1 MPNNHTMPSLQL
13 QVKTMIHSGVQTAQ
27 KLPLRLIL
35 IVPFVLQTFTAV
47 SLVGYLSF
55 KNGQKAVNE
64 LADQLMIK
72 VNGLV
77 DQHLDSY
84 LATPHQ
90 INQINVDAVKLG
102 MLNLEDFQ
110 LTGRYFW
117 RQMQVFNVGYISFAN
132 PAGEFIGVERLDNGG
147 LLINEVS
154 QKQGIGKLYVYDTN
168 NQGDRLKL
176 SDVKNYDPR
185 VEAWYT
191 DAVKVGKPV
200 WSQIYQWED
209 KPDILSI
216 SASYPINDKNNKF
229 VGVISVDLILSQ
241 ISKFLANLKV
251 GQTGQ
256 VFILERSGLVVA
268 TSTKESPYDVINGK
282 ARRVS
287 AFQSD
292 DYLIQKTSNYL
303 RQKFG
308 QLGNIKDYQQYFIEL
323 QGEKYFV
330 QAKPWND
337 QLGLDWLVVV
347 IVPEKDF
354 MAEINTNNRT
364 TILLCLGALI
374 ITTVIGVY
382 TSRWIARPILQLTQA
397 SSAIASGNLAQEVT
411 IPELKELSILSTSF
425 NKMAGQLRDSFA
437 ALEQTN
443 QELEKRVAERT
454 AEITAAKEA
463 ADAANRAKSEFLANM
478 SHELRTP
485 LNGILGYA
493 QILQI
498 DANATEEQM
507 EGFQIIYDCGY
518 HLLTLI
524 NDILDIAKIEAKKL
538 ELYPT
543 ESNLEQLISGVCDIC
558 RIKAEQKQINFIYQA
573 THDLPTVVYADEK
586 RLRQV
591 LINILGNAVKFTK
604 QGIVTFTVE
613 VIGSADSISISDKY
627 QHLPVTTIRFQ
638 IEDTG
643 IGMTTEQLKKI
654 FLPFEQVGDN
664 SHNSEGTGLGLAI
677 SSQIIELMGSEIH
690 VESTYGVGTKFWFDL
705 NLPIINA
712 AKVVKPSQTI
722 KRIIGYQGELKTI
735 LIVDDVRENQLVF
748 SSLLAPLGFRLIEA
762 SNGQEGINQ
771 AKAWQPDLIITDLA
785 MPGIDGLQMT
795 QLLRSQTEFQ
805 HVVIIA
811 SSASV
816 SSFTRQQSQGVGC
829 NDFLPKPINTEDL
842 FNLLQRYL
850 CLNWSYDSD
859 DNSSVLK
866 SCYPNEII
874 FPPATEL
881 VNLYQAAK
889 AGYVMG
895 IQEEINRIRQLDEKY
910 TGFSNKVS
918 ELIAEFEDEEI
929 VAMIQPYLLY

>member
-1 MPNNHTMPSLQL
+1 
-13 QVKTMIHSGVQTAQ
+13 MIHSGVQTAR

-35 IVPFVLQTFTAV
+35 IIPFVLQTFTAV

-55 KNGQKAVNE
+55 RNGQKAVNE
-64 LADQLMIK
+64 LADQWMMK

-77 DQHLDSY
+77 DQHLDTY

-90 INQINVDAVKLG
+90 INQINVDAAKLG

-117 RQMQVFNVGYISFAN
+117 QQMQVFNVGYISFAN
-132 PAGEFIGVERLDNGG
+132 PQGEFIGVERLNNGS

-176 SDVKNYDPR
+176 TAVKNYDPR
-185 VEAWYT
+185 VEAWYS
-191 DAVKVGKPV
+191 DAVNVTKPI

-209 KPDILSI
+209 KPNILSI
-216 SASYPINDKNNKF
+216 SASYPINDKKNKF
-229 VGVISVDLILSQ
+229 LGVLSVDLILSQ
-241 ISKFLANLKV
+241 ISRFLANLKV

-256 VFILERSGLVVA
+256 VFIIERSGLIVA
-268 TSTKESPYDVINGK
+268 ASNQESPYDVINGK
-282 ARRVS
+282 AQRVS
-287 AFQSD
+287 AFQSN

-303 RQKFG
+303 QQKFG
-308 QLGNIKDYQQYFIEL
+308 QLKNIQDYQQSLIEL

-330 QAKPWND
+330 QVKPWND

-354 MAEINTNNRT
+354 MGQIHTNNRT
-364 TILLCLGALI
+364 TILLCLGALMI
-374 ITTVIGVY
+374 ATIMGVY
-382 TSRWIARPILQLTQA
+382 TSRWIVRPILQLTQA

-443 QELEKRVAERT
+443 QELEKRVAQRT

-493 QILQI
+493 QILQL
-498 DANATEEQM
+498 DASATDEQM
-507 EGFQIIYDCGY
+507 EGFQIIYECGS

-538 ELYPT
+538 ELYPI

-558 RIKAEQKQINFIYQA
+558 RIKAEQKQIKFIYQV
-573 THDLPTVVYADEK
+573 HHQLPTAVYTDEK

-591 LINILGNAVKFTK
+591 LINIVGNAVKFTK
-604 QGIVTFTVE
+604 QGTVTFIVE
-613 VIGSADSISISDKY
+613 IISSTDAITITDKY
-627 QHLPVTTIRFQ
+627 QHLPVSKIRFK

-664 SHNSEGTGLGLAI
+664 SHKSEGTGLGLAI
-677 SSQIIELMGSEIH
+677 SSQIIELMGSKIQ
-690 VESTYGVGTKFWFDL
+690 VESNYGQGTKFWFDL
-705 NLPIINA
+705 NLPIVDAIKLPKSSKIN
-712 AKVVKPSQTI
+712 KN
-722 KRIIGYQGELKTI
+722 IIGYKGQLKTI
-735 LIVDDVRENQLVF
+735 LIVDDVWENRSVF
-748 SSLLAPLGFRLIEA
+748 ANLLTPLGFKLIEA
-762 SNGQEGINQ
+762 SDGHEGLDQ
-771 AKAWQPDLIITDLA
+771 AKACQPDLIITDLA
-785 MPGIDGLQMT
+785 MPEIDGFQMT
-795 QLLRSQTEFQ
+795 QILRSQTEFQ
-805 HVVIIA
+805 NTVIIA

-816 SSFTRQQSQGVGC
+816 SNFTRQQSQEAGC
-829 NDFLPKPINTEDL
+829 NDFLAKPINTEEL
-842 FNLLQRYL
+842 FNILQRYL
-850 CLNWSYDSD
+850 LLNWSYASQDHS
-859 DNSSVLK
+859 LAK
-866 SCYPNEII
+866 TYCHLEEII

-889 AGYVMG
+889 TGYVMG

-910 TGFSNKVS
+910 TGFSNKLS
-918 ELIAEFEDEEI
+918 ELVAEFEDEEI
-929 VAMIQPYLLY
+929 VAMIQPYLSA

>member
-1 MPNNHTMPSLQL
+1 
-13 QVKTMIHSGVQTAQ
+13 MIHSGVQTAR

-35 IVPFVLQTFTAV
+35 IIPFVLQTFTAV

-55 KNGQKAVNE
+55 RNGQKAVNE
-64 LADQLMIK
+64 LADQLLMK

-77 DQHLDSY
+77 DQHLDTY

-90 INQINVDAVKLG
+90 INQINVDAARLG

-117 RQMQVFNVGYISFAN
+117 QQMQVFNVGYISFAN
-132 PAGEFIGVERLDNGG
+132 PQGEFIGVERLNNGN

-176 SDVKNYDPR
+176 TAVKNYDPR
-185 VEAWYT
+185 VEAWYS
-191 DAVKVGKPV
+191 DAVNVTKPI

-209 KPDILSI
+209 KPNILSI
-216 SASYPINDKNNKF
+216 SASYPIHDKKNKF
-229 VGVISVDLILSQ
+229 AGVLSVDLILSQ
-241 ISKFLANLKV
+241 ISRFLANLKV
-251 GQTGQ
+251 GKTGQ
-256 VFILERSGLVVA
+256 IFIIERSGLIVA
-268 TSTKESPYDVINGK
+268 ASNQESPYDVINGK
-282 ARRVS
+282 AQRVS
-287 AFQSD
+287 AFESK

-303 RQKFG
+303 QQKFG
-308 QLGNIKDYQQYFIEL
+308 QLKNIRAYQQSLIEL

-330 QAKPWND
+330 QVKPWND
-337 QLGLDWLVVV
+337 KLGLDWLVVV

-354 MAEINTNNRT
+354 MAQIHTNNRT

-374 ITTVIGVY
+374 IATAMGVY
-382 TSRWIARPILQLTQA
+382 TSRWIVLPILQLTQA
-397 SSAIASGNLAQEVT
+397 SSAIASGNLAQEVA

-443 QELEKRVAERT
+443 QELEKRVEQRT

-493 QILQI
+493 QILQF
-498 DANATEEQM
+498 DSNATDEQM
-507 EGFQIIYDCGY
+507 EGCQIIYDCGS

-558 RIKAEQKQINFIYQA
+558 RIKAEQKQIKFIYEAHHQ
-573 THDLPTVVYADEK
+573 LPTAVYADEK

-591 LINILGNAVKFTK
+591 LINIVGNAVKFTK
-604 QGIVTFTVE
+604 QGTVTFTVE
-613 VIGSADSISISDKY
+613 IIGSADTITIPDKY
-627 QHLPVTTIRFQ
+627 PQLPVSTIRFK

-677 SSQIIELMGSEIH
+677 SSQIIELMGSEIQ
-690 VESTYGVGTKFWFDL
+690 VESNYGQGTKFWFDL
-705 NLPIINA
+705 NLPIVDATKLPKSSKI
-712 AKVVKPSQTI
+712 I
-722 KRIIGYQGELKTI
+722 KNLIGYEGQIKTI
-735 LIVDDVRENQLVF
+735 LIVDDVWENRSVF
-748 SSLLAPLGFRLIEA
+748 ANLLFPMGFKLIEA
-762 SNGQEGINQ
+762 RNGKEGLEQ
-771 AKAWQPDLIITDLA
+771 AKASQPDLIITDLA
-785 MPGIDGLQMT
+785 MPEIDGFQMT
-795 QLLRSQTEFQ
+795 QILRSQLEFQ
-805 HVVIIA
+805 NTVIIA

-816 SSFTRQQSQGVGC
+816 SNFTRQQSQEAGC
-829 NDFLPKPINTEDL
+829 NDFLPKPINTEEL
-842 FNLLQRYL
+842 FNILQRYL
-850 CLNWSYDSD
+850 FLNWIYASD
-859 DNSSVLK
+859 HNSSAK
-866 SCYPNEII
+866 TYRYPEEII

-889 AGYVMG
+889 TGYVMG

-929 VAMIQPYLLY
+929 VAMIQPYLST